1 MDRVMF
7 SKKEV
12 TDKIQGGEKLFL
24 SGDEKALR
32 DLPAGTWIAGTIPY
46 FMGDDGGIFS
56 QDQIYVTQLPDYLSD
71 VKIKVYNENDLSNV
85 YEEIPDNGVGLIVI
99 PASSR
104 SHLTFAL
111 KSPTYPGFGTKP
123 LIGWIAGVFLDE
135 LGKNSPKVVNGED
148 GKLLENGA
156 VVMHLSLPANKQA
169 DINITNI
176 FDQGKGDGITFA
188 EDGFS
193 AKEATINGATV
204 NFADYVIENKLDT
217 RLPLVADYY
226 GAKVNTSFQAV
237 DEDNKEVQFYAP
249 VFAGMEYKHAKPVG
263 DYVSEFI
270 SQMPNGGSDK
280 ILFSCNCILN
290 YLYSELEGK
299 KTGDVTGPITF
310 GEVAYQLL
318 NQTLVYLSI
327 EDA

>member
-1 MDRVMF
+1 MY
-7 SKKEV
+7 SKKDV
-12 TDKIQGGEKLFL
+12 TEKIRNGEKLFL
-24 SGDEKALR
+24 SGDEKVLR
-32 DLPAGTWIAGTIPY
+32 DLPTGTWIAGTIPY
-46 FMGDDGGIFS
+46 FMGDDGGVFS

-71 VKIKVYNENDLSNV
+71 VKIKVYDENTLSKV
-85 YEEIPDNGVGLIVI
+85 YEDIPDNGVGLIII
-99 PASSR
+99 PASS
-104 SHLTFAL
+104 SAHLTFAL

-135 LGKNSPKVVNGED
+135 LGKNTPKVVNGEE
-148 GKLLENGA
+148 GKLLESEA

-169 DINITNI
+169 DISITNI
-176 FDQGKGDGITFA
+176 FDQGTGDSITFG

-193 AKEATINGATV
+193 AKEVKINGKTV
-204 NFADYVIENKLDT
+204 NFAEYVTDNKLDT

-226 GAKVNTSFQAV
+226 GAKVNISFQSV
-237 DEDNKEVQFYAP
+237 DEDNKEVHFYAP
-249 VFAGMEYKHAKPVG
+249 VFAGMEYKHAKPVS
-263 DYVSEFI
+263 DYVSAFT
-270 SQMPNGGSDK
+270 SQMPNGSSDK

-299 KTGDVTGPITF
+299 KTGDVTGPMTF

-318 NQTLVYLSI
+318 NQTLVYLNI